1 MLCRWLCWLH
11 RSGSPKPTLWPWRR
25 HGGDDEGSQGCHW
38 PLQYYVSV
46 PTPPPT
52 TCRTLG
58 QLESSSV
65 STQSQ
70 LASTFISLFQVGC
83 FLKETSWLFLQR
95 DRFQV
100 GCFFKETE
108 RAFPV
113 TLQKKLLFRCLWLRS
128 RIRAQKSQ
136 PALWVRTALGHLSVN
151 TSLCPILI
159 PNVYVTLSALSD
171 WSPVKPAFG
180 LNTNFRHFSQSE
192 VTGSNLLF
200 AARAYGMLRK
210 ARKAQDSP

>member
-83 FLKETSWLFLQR
+83 FFKETSWLFLQR
-95 DRFQV
+95 DRDSFQV
-100 GCFFKETE
+100 GCFFKETDFKLAVFLQRDRFQVGCFSKETE
-108 RAFPV
+108 RTFPV
-113 TLQKKLLFRCLWLRS
+113 TLQKKWPWLFRCFWLRS

-136 PALWVRTALGHLSVN
+136 PALWVR
-151 TSLCPILI
+151 
-159 PNVYVTLSALSD
+159 
-171 WSPVKPAFG
+171 
-180 LNTNFRHFSQSE
+180 
-192 VTGSNLLF
+192 LF
-200 AARAYGMLRK
+200 E
-210 ARKAQDSP
+210 

>member
-25 HGGDDEGSQGCHW
+25 LGGDDEGSQGCHW
-38 PLQYYVSV
+38 PFQYYVSV

-83 FLKETSWLFLQR
+83 FFKETSWLFLQR
-95 DRFQV
+95 DRDSFQV
-100 GCFFKETE
+100 GCFFKETDFKLAVSSKRQRE
-108 RAFPV
+108 LFQW
-113 TLQKKLLFRCLWLRS
+113 LFKKNYFFAVFGSDLGSELKSHNQLF
-128 RIRAQKSQ
+128 
-136 PALWVRTALGHLSVN
+136 
-151 TSLCPILI
+151 
-159 PNVYVTLSALSD
+159 
-171 WSPVKPAFG
+171 
-180 LNTNFRHFSQSE
+180 E
-192 VTGSNLLF
+192 
-200 AARAYGMLRK
+200 
-210 ARKAQDSP
+210 

>member
-83 FLKETSWLFLQR
+83 FFKETSWLFLQR
-95 DRFQV
+95 DRDSFQV
-100 GCFFKETE
+100 GCFFKETDFKLAVSSKRQRE
-108 RAFPV
+108 LFQW
-113 TLQKKLLFRCLWLRS
+113 LFKKNYFFAVFGSDLGSELKSHNQLF
-128 RIRAQKSQ
+128 
-136 PALWVRTALGHLSVN
+136 
-151 TSLCPILI
+151 
-159 PNVYVTLSALSD
+159 
-171 WSPVKPAFG
+171 
-180 LNTNFRHFSQSE
+180 E
-192 VTGSNLLF
+192 
-200 AARAYGMLRK
+200 
-210 ARKAQDSP
+210 